1 MKKDQIKTFP
11 VIKAREKHF
20 QTVRITQEI
29 NHLITLIT
37 KADHQNTEI
46 HEISHKIDIVDQIVE
61 TISTETIIH
70 DQIRTDKVHLIPVPT
85 QTLGI
90 DTFQMI
96 DQEIHLTIDTEII
109 LTIGIEVTQIVEIN
123 DIKTIDREIIL
134 TINQITRD
142 LTTTTI
148 KIDHEITHKK
158 ETQTIT
164 IDKETIP
171 NHHIGIIHVITILK
185 TNTEVTH
192 QP

>member
-1 MKKDQIKTFP
+1 M
-11 VIKAREKHF
+11 
-20 QTVRITQEI
+20 
-29 NHLITLIT
+29 
-37 KADHQNTEI
+37 
-46 HEISHKIDIVDQIVE
+46 
-61 TISTETIIH
+61 
-70 DQIRTDKVHLIPVPT
+70 IPVPT

-123 DIKTIDREIIL
+123 DIKTIDREIIP